1 MSFFLPVEAI
11 VEGVAEFVSEP
22 QQLPAGFGAT
32 GPLARSLFLMGWIEE
47 QTLIA
52 RLKGKGVAI
61 ITGCGHPTIEL
72 IVKMVKSLCHEPI
85 YAIVGGLHFPVT
97 GSPLKKSGI
106 QSTDDLGHGE
116 AALAADNRCGF
127 DRTVSFLRKVVPQK
141 LLLSAHDSCDHALSR
156 ISDELQCD
164 TRILKAGETYDL
176 QGG

>member
-1 MSFFLPVEAI
+1 MAVNSKKLGLADRVLD
-11 VEGVAEFVSEP
+11 GVAEIVSEP

-52 RLKGKGVAI
+52 RLKGQGITI

-72 IVKMVKSLCHEPI
+72 MVQMVKTPWQRI
-85 YAIVGGLHFPVT
+85 
-97 GSPLKKSGI
+97 
-106 QSTDDLGHGE
+106 TDADLTS
-116 AALAADNRCGF
+116 
-127 DRTVSFLRKVVPQK
+127 TVSFLRKVVPQK
-141 LLLSAHDSCDHALSR
+141 LLLSAPDSCDHALRR